1 MKFSILSGAYI
12 NAGDFLIVDR
22 TIKLLKYIYP
32 NCIIKEYI
40 RKEKLDNYLEEIN
53 KSDALIIAGG
63 PAYIATMY
71 PNCIPLVENLNKIK
85 TKIVT
90 IGVGWYGV
98 NTTDEFI
105 YKYKFT
111 SKTKELLNRI
121 IKDSNNLSC
130 RDYYTS
136 KSLHA
141 NGFNRTIM
149 TGCPAWYNLDFVD
162 KLEIRGNI
170 DKNFKKICIS
180 DPATRENFDQA
191 YEVALYLQKKYP
203 NSEINFIFH
212 RIDPNNNIYEELWNR
227 IKKTGINCYNIT
239 GSADGFKIYDDCD
252 IHIGYRVHAHIYNL
266 SNRNISILI
275 EEDGRGAGVN
285 ETLGLQSLKAY
296 IPTNNSTYDM
306 KVWSKGIR
314 FLEHKILKKGVYKC
328 NNYVIKNLDNYINN
342 IVNNNFLQ
350 YKTVYFNMNMYFYQ
364 MKKHIESIINKNV

>member
-32 NCIIKEYI
+32 NCVIKEYI

-53 KSDALIIAGG
+53 QSDALIIAGG

-121 IKDSNNLSC
+121 TKDSNNLSC

-162 KLEIRGNI
+162 KLELRKSI
-170 DKNFKKICIS
+170 DKTFKKICIS

-212 RIDPNNNIYEELWNR
+212 RIDPNNNIYEELWKR
-227 IKKTGINCYNIT
+227 IKKAGINCYNIT
-239 GSADGFKIYDDCD
+239 GSVDGFKIYDDCD

-285 ETLGLQSLKAY
+285 ETLGLESLKAY

-306 KVWSKGIR
+306 NIWSKGIR
-314 FLEHKILKKGVYKC
+314 FLEHKILKKGIYKC

-364 MKKHIESIINKNV
+364 MKKHIESIIEKDV